1 MDNIFFSFSVWF
13 RRREYK
19 EALRQQ
25 RNQDSSSIYRP
36 KDQTPTPTNGNA
48 PIGGPKSQTMSPTH
62 YSNQNSPTFVHSK
75 TIISDSTVVSPNQNG
90 HSPLMSIKHQ
100 PNDNSI
106 QKMDETIAIITSPS
120 TSAHRKPVQKVTPS
134 RNMNALSTYKSVPPT
149 TAPTNGNSTG
159 VPLTECVGYVKPNSP
174 THVAGSYY
182 SNTMPAS
189 TQSMSKIAV
198 SNKAGTQ
205 KPNR

>member
-1 MDNIFFSFSVWF
+1 MFFFSIIWF

-36 KDQTPTPTNGNA
+36 KDQTSTPTNGNT
-48 PIGGPKSQTMSPTH
+48 PFGGTKSQTMSPTN
-62 YSNQNSPTFVHSK
+62 YSNQNSPTFVHNK
-75 TIISDSTVVSPNQNG
+75 TIITDPTIVSPNQNG
-90 HSPLMSIKHQ
+90 HSLLMGVKHLQ
-100 PNDNSI
+100 IDNEMP
-106 QKMDETIAIITSPS
+106 KMEETIAIITSPS
-120 TSAHRKPVQKVTPS
+120 SSAHRKPVQKVTPS
-134 RNMNALSTYKSVPPT
+134 RNMNALSTYKNSAT
-149 TAPTNGNSTG
+149 PTNGNSTAMS
-159 VPLTECVGYVKPNSP
+159 LTECDGYVKPNSP